1 MKNWQFVIFVL
12 IVALLFAFL
21 FQLNRYTAYRELLA
35 PGLSLAGL
43 PVGEKTEEEARALLT
58 EAFSTPLTLHYLDE
72 TITLNPRR
80 VNFRLQTDATLEQAR
95 QVSAAQ
101 DFWTGFINYLLG
113 NATAQVDIPV
123 RASFDE
129 EAVRQ
134 QLLDIAAQY
143 DHPLQPPRAVVS
155 SLTYLPGQR
164 EQRLDVEASLP
175 LVIAA
180 LNSATQR
187 EVDLIVRLGDEEPPP
202 IDMSV
207 LQQML
212 EGRLDNFDG
221 IYSIYVKDLTSG
233 EELALNADVAY
244 AGMSIIKI
252 AIMTEAYRHLDGPPD
267 ADTTKILTETMT
279 LSGNFTANL
288 LLRYVIGDGDA
299 YQGVQRLNESLRY
312 LGLVNTFMAAPYDED
327 VLPQHIRTPA
337 NSRTDINTNPDPF
350 MQTTPQDMGL
360 LLEMIYQCANGGGTL
375 IAAYPDQITPDE
387 CRDML
392 DMMSQN
398 HIGALIEA
406 GVPEGT
412 RVAHKHGWIGDTHGD
427 AGIVFSPGGDYV
439 LCMYLYHPDWLEWEV
454 SAPIMADLSQAVYR
468 YFMFHKSAAASE
480 EQ

>member
-1 MKNWQFVIFVL
+1 MKNWQFIVFVL
-12 IVALLFAFL
+12 IVALLFALL
-21 FQLNRYTAYRELLA
+21 FELNNYTAYRATLA
-35 PGLSLAGL
+35 PGLSVAGL
-43 PVGEKTEEEARALLT
+43 PVGGKSEEEARALLE
-58 EAFSTPLTLHYLDE
+58 EAFSTPVTLHYLDE
-72 TITLNPRR
+72 TITLRPQKVR
-80 VNFRLQTDATLEQAR
+80 FRLRADAMIEQAR
-95 QVSAAQ
+95 QVTATSN
-101 DFWTGFINYLLG
+101 FWPGFLDYLLG
-113 NATAQVDIPV
+113 HTAEGVDIPAQA
-123 RASFDE
+123 RFDE
-129 EAVRQ
+129 EDIRQ
-134 QLLDIAAQY
+134 QLLEIAAQY

-155 SLTYLPGQR
+155 SLTYLPGKR

-175 LVIAA
+175 RVIAA
-180 LNSATQR
+180 LTSATQR
-187 EVDLIVRLGDEEPPP
+187 EVDLVVKLGDQEPPP
-202 IDMSV
+202 IDMTV

-221 IYSIYVKDLTSG
+221 IHSIYVKDLTTG

-244 AGMSIIKI
+244 AGMSILKI
-252 AIMTEAYRHLDGPPD
+252 AIMMESYRHLDGPPD
-267 ADTTKILTETMT
+267 QDTTKILTETMT

-337 NSRTDINTNPDPF
+337 NSRTDISTNPDPF

-360 LLEMIYQCANGGGTL
+360 LLEMIYQCADDGGTL

-387 CRDML
+387 CRAML
-392 DMMSQN
+392 DMMSEN
-398 HIGALIEA
+398 RIDALIEA
-406 GVPEGT
+406 GVPEST

-454 SAPIMADLSQAVYR
+454 SSPIMADLSQAVYR
-468 YFMFHKSAAASE
+468 YFNRESQESPT
-480 EQ
+480 Q

>member
-1 MKNWQFVIFVL
+1 VKNWQFVVFVL
-12 IVALLFAFL
+12 IVAVLFAFL

-43 PVGEKTEEEARALLT
+43 PVGGKSEEEARVLLE
-58 EAFSTPLTLHYLDE
+58 EAFSTPVTLHYLDE
-72 TITLNPRR
+72 AVTLNPRK
-80 VNFRLQTDATLEQAR
+80 VEFRLRTDAMMEQAR
-95 QVSAAQ
+95 QITARSN
-101 DFWTGFINYLLG
+101 FWQGFLDYLLG
-113 NATAQVDIPV
+113 HAAESADIPGQA
-123 RASFDE
+123 RFDE
-129 EAVRQ
+129 EYVRQ
-134 QLLDIAAQY
+134 HLLDIAARY

-155 SLTYLPGQR
+155 SLTYLPGER

-187 EVDLIVRLGDEEPPP
+187 EVDLVVELGSQEPPP
-202 IDMSV
+202 IDMTV

-221 IYSIYVKDLTSG
+221 VYSIYVKDLATG
-233 EELALNADVAY
+233 EELDLNADVAY
-244 AGMSIIKI
+244 AGMSILKI
-252 AIMTEAYRHLDGPPD
+252 AVMVEAYRHLDGPPD
-267 ADTTKILTETMT
+267 QDTTKILTETMT

-299 YQGVQRLNESLRY
+299 YQGVRHLNESMSY

-360 LLEMIYQCANGGGTL
+360 LLEMIYQCADGGGTL
-375 IAAYPDQITPDE
+375 VAAYPDQIIPDE

-398 HIGALIEA
+398 HIGSLIEA

-412 RVAHKHGWIGDTHGD
+412 RVAHKHGWIGDSHGD

-439 LCMYLYHPDWLEWEV
+439 LCMYLYHPGWLEWEV
-454 SAPIMADLSQAVYR
+454 SSPIMADLSQAVYR
-468 YFMFHKSAAASE
+468 YFNRQS
-480 EQ
+480 

>member
-1 MKNWQFVIFVL
+1 MKNWQFVVFVL
-12 IVALLFAFL
+12 VIAILFAFL
-21 FQLNRYTAYRELLA
+21 FELNNYTAYRAVLP

-43 PVGEKTEEEARALLT
+43 PVGGRSEEEARALLE
-58 EAFSTPLTLHYLDE
+58 EAFSTPITLHYRDE
-72 TITLNPRR
+72 TVTLSPRK
-80 VNFRLQTDATLEQAR
+80 VKFRLRTDAMMEQVR
-95 QVSAAQ
+95 QVTASS
-101 DFWTGFINYLLG
+101 DFWQGFLDYLLG
-113 NATAQVDIPV
+113 NTAESVDIPAQA
-123 RASFDE
+123 RFDE

-134 QLLDIAAQY
+134 QLLDIAARY

-187 EVDLIVRLGDEEPPP
+187 EVDLVVKLGDQEPPP
-202 IDMSV
+202 IDMTV

-221 IYSIYVKDLTSG
+221 VYSVYVKDLTTG
-233 EELALNADVAY
+233 EELAINAGVAY
-244 AGMSIIKI
+244 AGMSILKI
-252 AIMTEAYRHLDGPPD
+252 AIMVETYRYLDGPPD
-267 ADTTKILTETMT
+267 QDTTKILTETMT

-288 LLRYVIGDGDA
+288 LLRYVIGDGDI
-299 YQGVQRLNESLRY
+299 YQGVRRLNESMRY

-337 NSRTDINTNPDPF
+337 NSRTDINTHPDPF

-387 CRDML
+387 CRAML

-398 HIGALIEA
+398 HIGSLIEA

-454 SAPIMADLSQAVYR
+454 SSPIMADLSQAVYR
-468 YFMFHKSAAASE
+468 YFNRESQESPT
-480 EQ
+480 Q

>member
-1 MKNWQFVIFVL
+1 MKNWQFVVFVL
-12 IVALLFAFL
+12 VIAILFAFL
-21 FQLNRYTAYRELLA
+21 FELNNYTAYRAVLP

-43 PVGEKTEEEARALLT
+43 PVGGRSEEEARALLE
-58 EAFSTPLTLHYLDE
+58 EAFSTPITLHYRDE
-72 TITLNPRR
+72 TVTLSPRK
-80 VNFRLQTDATLEQAR
+80 VKFRLRTDAMMEQVR
-95 QVSAAQ
+95 QVTASS
-101 DFWTGFINYLLG
+101 DFWQGFLDYLLG
-113 NATAQVDIPV
+113 NTAESVDIPAQA
-123 RASFDE
+123 RFDE

-134 QLLDIAAQY
+134 QLLDIAARY

-187 EVDLIVRLGDEEPPP
+187 EVDLVVKLGDQEPPP
-202 IDMSV
+202 IDMTV

-221 IYSIYVKDLTSG
+221 VYSVYVKDLTTG
-233 EELALNADVAY
+233 EELAINAGVAY
-244 AGMSIIKI
+244 AGMSILKI
-252 AIMTEAYRHLDGPPD
+252 AIMVETYRYLDGPPD
-267 ADTTKILTETMT
+267 QDTTKILTETMT

-288 LLRYVIGDGDA
+288 LLRYVIGDGDI
-299 YQGVQRLNESLRY
+299 YQGVRRLNESMRY

-337 NSRTDINTNPDPF
+337 NSRTDINTHPDPF

-392 DMMSQN
+392 DTMSQN
-398 HIGALIEA
+398 HIGSLIEA

-454 SAPIMADLSQAVYR
+454 SSPIMADLSQAVYR
-468 YFMFHKSAAASE
+468 YFNRETQESPT
-480 EQ
+480 Q

>member
-1 MKNWQFVIFVL
+1 VKNWQFVLYVL
-12 IVALLFAFL
+12 VIAILFAFL
-21 FQLNRYTAYRELLA
+21 FELNNYTAYRAVLP

-43 PVGEKTEEEARALLT
+43 PVGGRSEEEARALLE
-58 EAFSTPLTLHYLDE
+58 EAFSTPITLHYRDE
-72 TITLNPRR
+72 TVTLSPRK
-80 VNFRLQTDATLEQAR
+80 VKFRLRTDAMMEQVR
-95 QVSAAQ
+95 QVTASS
-101 DFWTGFINYLLG
+101 DFWQGFLDYLLG
-113 NATAQVDIPV
+113 NTAESVDIPAQA
-123 RASFDE
+123 RFDE

-134 QLLDIAAQY
+134 QLLDIAARY

-187 EVDLIVRLGDEEPPP
+187 EVDLVVRLGNQEPPP

-221 IYSIYVKDLTSG
+221 VYSVYVKDLTTG
-233 EELALNADVAY
+233 EELAINAGVAY
-244 AGMSIIKI
+244 AGMSILKI
-252 AIMTEAYRHLDGPPD
+252 AIMVETYRYLDGPPD
-267 ADTTKILTETMT
+267 QDTTKILTETMT

-288 LLRYVIGDGDA
+288 LLRYVIGDGDI
-299 YQGVQRLNESLRY
+299 YQGVRRLNESMRY

-337 NSRTDINTNPDPF
+337 NSRTDINTHPDPF

-392 DMMSQN
+392 DTMSQN
-398 HIGALIEA
+398 HIGSLIEA

-454 SAPIMADLSQAVYR
+454 SSPIMADLSQAVYR
-468 YFMFHKSAAASE
+468 YFNRQTQESPT
-480 EQ
+480 Q

>member
-1 MKNWQFVIFVL
+1 VKNWQFVVFVL
-12 IVALLFAFL
+12 VIAILFAFL
-21 FQLNRYTAYRELLA
+21 FELNNYTAYRAVLP

-43 PVGEKTEEEARALLT
+43 PVGGRSEEEARALLE
-58 EAFSTPLTLHYLDE
+58 EAFSTPITLHYRDE
-72 TITLNPRR
+72 TVTLSPRK
-80 VNFRLQTDATLEQAR
+80 VKFRLRTDAMMEQVR
-95 QVSAAQ
+95 QVTASS
-101 DFWTGFINYLLG
+101 DFWQGFLDYLLG
-113 NATAQVDIPV
+113 NTAESVDIPAQA
-123 RASFDE
+123 RFDE

-134 QLLDIAAQY
+134 QLLDIAARY

-187 EVDLIVRLGDEEPPP
+187 EVDLVVKLGDQEPPP
-202 IDMSV
+202 IDMTV

-221 IYSIYVKDLTSG
+221 VYSVYVKDLTTG
-233 EELALNADVAY
+233 EELAINAGVAY
-244 AGMSIIKI
+244 AGMSILKI
-252 AIMTEAYRHLDGPPD
+252 AIMVETYRYLDGPPD
-267 ADTTKILTETMT
+267 QDTTKILTETMT

-288 LLRYVIGDGDA
+288 LLRYVIGDGDI
-299 YQGVQRLNESLRY
+299 YQGVRRLNESMRY

-337 NSRTDINTNPDPF
+337 NSRTDINTHPDPF

-392 DMMSQN
+392 DTMSQN
-398 HIGALIEA
+398 HIGSLIEA

-454 SAPIMADLSQAVYR
+454 SSPIMADLSQAVYR
-468 YFMFHKSAAASE
+468 YFNRETQESPT
-480 EQ
+480 Q